1 MRELKKKT
9 GFSYRSYIEA
19 DNMMSYISTF
29 FGRKEYCVVWIVI
42 SGGVMCREIVMIWLL
57 WTQFLIIG
65 IPLVQA
71 EVSVRNLRKI
81 NVPLFLWAKAVP

>member
-1 MRELKKKT
+1 
-9 GFSYRSYIEA
+9 
-19 DNMMSYISTF
+19 
-29 FGRKEYCVVWIVI
+29 
-42 SGGVMCREIVMIWLL
+42 MCREIVMIWLL

-81 NVPLFLWAKAVP
+81 NVPLFLWAKGVP